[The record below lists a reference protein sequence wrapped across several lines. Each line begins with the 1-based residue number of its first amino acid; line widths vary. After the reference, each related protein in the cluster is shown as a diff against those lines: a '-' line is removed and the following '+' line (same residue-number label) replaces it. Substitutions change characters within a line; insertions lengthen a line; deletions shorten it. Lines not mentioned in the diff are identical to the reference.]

1 MTTKI
6 PSELSKRL
14 QVAQRAWDDEV
25 KAMKASVLNLEAF
38 YNVQKRK
45 APSGSQ
51 MDAEQRKLL
60 DDVRNL
66 QKQVGSLR
74 EEHGSRL
81 TRIDA
86 DLLGLYDWTRDK
98 VASIRSGSAV

>member
-45 APSGSQ
+45 APSGRSKWAASGKS
-51 MDAEQRKLL
+51 MARASRASTPTCLGCTTGLGTRLL
-60 DDVRNL
+60 PSEVAP
-66 QKQVGSLR
+66 QY
-74 EEHGSRL
+74 EHDPS
-81 TRIDA
+81 
-86 DLLGLYDWTRDK
+86 
-98 VASIRSGSAV
+98 